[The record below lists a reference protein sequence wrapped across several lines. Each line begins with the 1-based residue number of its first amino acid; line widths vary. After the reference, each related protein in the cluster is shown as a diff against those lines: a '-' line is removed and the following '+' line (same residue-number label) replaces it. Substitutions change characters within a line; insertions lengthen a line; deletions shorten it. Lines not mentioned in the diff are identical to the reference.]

1 MAHLIRIS
9 ETLAICSI
17 VSLALL
23 LSGCPKGG
31 GAASSGAREPN
42 CSVSFEIYEAGTGN
56 PLAATVWPVDLPDD
70 YDNIAQGRAGAES
83 AYMGIGRRE
92 GGGYA
97 LPFLAGETVSMMV
110 WSPGHE
116 LKRVDQKLRK
126 GGNMI
131 SIELRRTE
139 VDDDKVPERIRTE
152 VLESLPTEGPRTGS

>member
-1 MAHLIRIS
+1 MLKTIF
-9 ETLAICSI
+9 ETLVVCVAAS
-17 VSLALL
+17 SMLM
-23 LSGCPKGG
+23 LSGCPKEGS
-31 GAASSGAREPN
+31 AWSSGSAEPN
-42 CSVSFEIYEAGTGN
+42 CVVSFEIYEAGTGN

-83 AYMGIGRRE
+83 SYQGIGRRE

-97 LPFLAGETVSMMV
+97 LPFQAGGTASMMV

-116 LKRVDQKLRK
+116 LKRIDHKLRR
-126 GGNMI
+126 GGNLI

-139 VDDDKVPERIRTE
+139 VDDSKVPERIRTE